1 MGLFDIFKK
10 KDETTQAEQ
19 ISSNNEGA
27 GAKETTVRFGS
38 KMPIPFNDPEY
49 HSLFINYTGEAILS
63 PKNPDVNIESMTDAI
78 AMNIAAAVGLVLS
91 KLSFCYKEFASQNTE
106 LAREVSTAL
115 TDYNLKSFK
124 LLSFEPDEMSKGMIA
139 KIDSMKQML

>member
-10 KDETTQAEQ
+10 KDETSQAEQ
-19 ISSNNEGA
+19 VSTNNDGA
-27 GAKETTVRFGS
+27 AVKETTVRFGS

-78 AMNIAAAVGLVLS
+78 AMNIAAAVGLALS

-106 LAREVSTAL
+106 LAREVSAAL

>member
-10 KDETTQAEQ
+10 KDETSRAEQ
-19 ISSNNEGA
+19 ISSNNEGT

-49 HSLFINYTGEAILS
+49 HSLFINYTGEATLS
-63 PKNPDVNIESMTDAI
+63 TNNPDVSIESMTDAI
-78 AMNIAAAVGLVLS
+78 AMNIAAAVGLALS
-91 KLSFCYKEFASQNTE
+91 KLSFCYKEFASPNTE
-106 LAREVSTAL
+106 LAREVSAAL

-124 LLSFEPDEMSKGMIA
+124 LLSFVPVEMSKGMIA